1 MAISVRLDPET
12 EERLKCLSEETGR
25 SVSFYIRELI
35 GLGLEDVE
43 DYYMAEAVLKRVD
56 SGEEKVYTLEEVKQ
70 HLGLDSKVRRSG

>member
-56 SGEEKVYTLEEVKQ
+56 SGEVGTIPASEVWAR
-70 HLGLDSKVRRSG
+70 LGLDD